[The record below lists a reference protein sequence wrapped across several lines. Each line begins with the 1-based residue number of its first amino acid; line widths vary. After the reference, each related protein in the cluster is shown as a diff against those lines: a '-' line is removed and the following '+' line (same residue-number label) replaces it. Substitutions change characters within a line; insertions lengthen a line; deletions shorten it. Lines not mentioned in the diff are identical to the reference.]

1 MFDKITSTAAEMGDQ
16 SQQNCPLM
24 KLPVELRLKIYKFAF
39 EDIIYDIVAEAATK
53 KQFYQEADRLWPA
66 VSVDKADH
74 PIFVGVLGIL
84 HVSRELRRESLD
96 ALRKPTRAFR
106 DVCFD
111 HYKATKKAFDIP
123 VRDQH
128 GRFRQVDDFLRIRRL
143 LHLEHN
149 EAMHKL
155 QRIEL
160 IQSAVTLVV
169 RGAKLISKYERMRS
183 KQLHR

>member
-1 MFDKITSTAAEMGDQ
+1 MVDNTITTAAEMANQ
-16 SQQNCPLM
+16 PKQNCPLM

-39 EDIIYDIVAEAATK
+39 EDIVYDIMAEAATK
-53 KQFYQEADRLWPA
+53 KQFYQEADALWPA

-74 PIFVGVLGIL
+74 PNFVGVLGVL
-84 HVSRELRRESLD
+84 HVSRELRCECLD
-96 ALRKPTRAFR
+96 ALQIPTRAFR

-128 GRFRQVDDFLRIRRL
+128 GRFRQVDDFLRLRRL

-149 EAMHKL
+149 EALHKL
-155 QRIEL
+155 QWIEL
-160 IQSAVTLVV
+160 IQSPITLVV
-169 RGAKLISKYERMRS
+169 RGAKLI
-183 KQLHR
+183 